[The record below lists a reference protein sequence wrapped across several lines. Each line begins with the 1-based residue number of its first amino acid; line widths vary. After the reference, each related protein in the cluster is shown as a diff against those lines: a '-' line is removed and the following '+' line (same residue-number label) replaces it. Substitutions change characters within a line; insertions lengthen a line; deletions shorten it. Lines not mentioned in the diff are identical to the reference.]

1 MSVLIFFGMIAVWGF
16 FMMLIL
22 WPINDS
28 PTSESQKSTAIIA
41 TIAIAFLTEWLIK
54 TIN

>member
-16 FMMLIL
+16 LMMLIL

-28 PTSESQKSTAIIA
+28 PVSAGQKSFAIIA
-41 TIAIAFLTEWLIK
+41 TIAMAFLAEWLIK